1 MTSALRNPMR
11 NKRARARLLSPGEIV
26 VLFFGAPISPFF
38 SPGHTT
44 WFSRLPAVSRSGLE
58 PRLQY
63 SSRQYTHTRP
73 LRAAERPRL
82 YSLPALNRR
91 PSSCKHTSFHFPLF
105 HHQKT
110 ANATRP
116 LRSVCTLYCCL
127 QIRVRVP
134 TRRSGHHFREIE
146 DRNRRKKI

>member
-1 MTSALRNPMR
+1 MTSALRNPCATS
-11 NKRARARLLSPGEIV
+11 ARARLLSPGERTYCIV
-26 VLFFGAPISPFF
+26 FFGRRYLHFF

-44 WFSRLPAVSRSGLE
+44 LVLSLARSGLE

-63 SSRQYTHTRP
+63 SSRQYTHTP
-73 LRAAERPRL
+73 CGRPRL

-116 LRSVCTLYCCL
+116 LRSVCTLYCCFTNTSPSPHASS
-127 QIRVRVP
+127 RP
-134 TRRSGHHFREIE
+134 SFPG
-146 DRNRRKKI
+146 NRG